1 LLKENTEKDFE
12 TKIRENELII
22 YKICRL
28 YAHTAADR
36 DDLYQE
42 IVYQLW
48 RSYQRFRG
56 ESLFSTWLY
65 RVAFNTA
72 IASLRKQS
80 QVVANIDE
88 QPVSSI
94 PDTTGSEEEQLKELY
109 KAISRLNEIERAI
122 VMLYLDD
129 RSYEEMEA
137 IMGISS
143 GTLRVRMSRIKDK
156 LRDLTK
162 TNA

>member
-1 LLKENTEKDFE
+1 MLKENTEKDFE

-65 RVAFNTA
+65 RVAINTA

-80 QVVANIDE
+80 QVVTNIDE

-94 PDTTGSEEEQLKELY
+94 PDTAGTEEEQLKELY
-109 KAISRLNEIERAI
+109 KAISRLNEIEKAI

-137 IMGISS
+137 IIGISS

>member
-1 LLKENTEKDFE
+1 MLKENTEKDFE

-65 RVAFNTA
+65 RVAINTA

-80 QVVANIDE
+80 QVVTNIDE

-94 PDTTGSEEEQLKELY
+94 PDTAGTEEEQLKDLY
-109 KAISRLNEIERAI
+109 KAISRLNEIEKAI

-137 IMGISS
+137 IIGISS

>member
-1 LLKENTEKDFE
+1 MLKETTEKDFE

-65 RVAFNTA
+65 RVAINTA

-80 QVVANIDE
+80 QVVTNIDE

-94 PDTTGSEEEQLKELY
+94 PDTAGTEEEQLKDLY
-109 KAISRLNEIERAI
+109 KAISRLNEIEKAI

-137 IMGISS
+137 IIGISS

>member
-1 LLKENTEKDFE
+1 MLKENTEKDFE

-65 RVAFNTA
+65 RVAINTA

-80 QVVANIDE
+80 QVVTNIDE

-94 PDTTGSEEEQLKELY
+94 PDTTGSEEEQLKDLY
-109 KAISRLNEIERAI
+109 KAISRLNEIEKAI

-137 IMGISS
+137 IIGISS

>member
-156 LRDLTK
+156 LRELTK

>member
-1 LLKENTEKDFE
+1 MLKENTEKDFE

-65 RVAFNTA
+65 RVAINTA

-80 QVVANIDE
+80 QVVTNIDE

-94 PDTTGSEEEQLKELY
+94 PDTAGTEEEQLKELY
-109 KAISRLNEIERAI
+109 KAISRLNEIEKAI

-137 IMGISS
+137 IIGISS

-162 TNA
+162 TKA

>member
-1 LLKENTEKDFE
+1 MLKENTEKDFE

-65 RVAFNTA
+65 RVAINTA

-80 QVVANIDE
+80 QVVTNIDE

-94 PDTTGSEEEQLKELY
+94 PDTAGTEEEQLKELY
-109 KAISRLNEIERAI
+109 KAISRLNEIEKAI